1 MDTSSGAA
9 TTGDHGHRGGV
20 PHRDGGAGP
29 RRGGRLTGVDA
40 ARGLAL
46 TGMMAVH
53 ILPAWDPVTYEPS
66 LAWTLF
72 SGRSA
77 ALFALLAGVGLALS
91 TGGRGRH
98 RGRTATA
105 DRVGLAVRAV
115 LVAVLGL
122 LLNTLLPDEAPA
134 YNILVYYGMF
144 FLLALPFLHLPATAL
159 GVLAAAAAVAG
170 PVLVQLLRDD
180 LPEPA
185 SANPD
190 VADVLAEPGAVLAQV
205 LLTGAYP
212 AVPYLAYLLT
222 GLAIG
227 RLDLSSR
234 RVRGGLI
241 GTGLAVTLGA
251 WLTYRL
257 LLVEG
262 GGYARLL
269 ETTPWMSEQQL
280 DAVVRW
286 GPDPDLPT
294 TSWWWLLVPGP
305 HSNTPV
311 SVLEDLGTGMAAL
324 GVLLLVTRRAGVWL
338 MPLVAMGS
346 MTLTLYSAHL
356 AGLSAMVHGSAPVLW
371 FLVHLELAALVAVL
385 WRRSLGRGPLERV
398 VGGAVRAARRAVL
411 PGK

>member
-9 TTGDHGHRGGV
+9 TAGGSGRPDGV

-29 RRGGRLTGVDA
+29 QRGTRLTGVDA

-53 ILPAWDPVTYEPS
+53 ILPARDPVSYDPS

-77 ALFALLAGVGLALS
+77 ALFALLAGVGLAFS
-91 TGGRGRH
+91 TGGRRRH
-98 RGRTATA
+98 RGRTTTA
-105 DRVGLAVRAV
+105 DGVGLVVRAA
-115 LVAVLGL
+115 LIAVLGL

-144 FLLALPFLHLPATAL
+144 FLLALPFLHLPAAAL
-159 GVLAAAAAVAG
+159 GLLAAAAAVAG

-180 LPEPA
+180 LPEPV

-190 VADVLAEPGAVLAQV
+190 LADVLAEPGAVLAQL

-212 AVPYLAYLLT
+212 ALPYLAYLLA

-234 RVRGGLI
+234 RVQGRLI
-241 GTGLAVTLGA
+241 GAGLAVTLSA

-269 ETTPWMSEQQL
+269 EATPWMSEEQL
-280 DAVVRW
+280 DAVVLW
-286 GPDPDLPT
+286 GPNPDLPT

-311 SVLEDLGTGMAAL
+311 SVLEDLGTGMVAL
-324 GVLLLVTRRAGVWL
+324 GVLLLVTRRAGAWL
-338 MPLVAMGS
+338 LPLVAMGS

-385 WRRSLGRGPLERV
+385 WRRSLGQGPLERV

-411 PGK
+411 PEK